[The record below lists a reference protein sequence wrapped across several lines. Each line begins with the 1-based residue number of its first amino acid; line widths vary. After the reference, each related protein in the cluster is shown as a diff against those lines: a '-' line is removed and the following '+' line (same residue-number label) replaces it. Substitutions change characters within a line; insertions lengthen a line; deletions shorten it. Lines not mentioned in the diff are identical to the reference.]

1 MPHWMLKAAFQGV
14 LSLLPKSH
22 LWNYLAQKY
31 AAAIFMPTCPET
43 IELTPTLFE
52 YKLRQCKCHIES
64 YLAANYGHGFSGNS
78 AQTIP
83 CLYSYPNLYMI
94 PSQGLTGHPPISQD
108 NSLPECSVLE
118 LGTGLYPVIPM
129 GLYLCGASKIWTI
142 DKVSLLRRTSVATV
156 LRLFMEYATSGR
168 LFELLPCA
176 RKDRIANLAVVL
188 EKKRA
193 LHPMEVLKHFNIY
206 SINCDARDTKL
217 EDSSIEFFISNNTLE
232 HISSDVIQD
241 IFTEFRRLSSYSCVM
256 SHYIDMIDHYRYFD
270 QSLSFF
276 NFRKY
281 SSNVFKIFN
290 NSLLYQN
297 RNLYSDYISLHQNC
311 GFKIIYSFVE
321 RVSAEHIEKIALAK
335 EFLHYSLDELLLACC
350 WIVSTC
356 KH

>member
-22 LWNYLAQKY
+22 WWNYLFQKN
-31 AAAIFMPTCPET
+31 AAIFMPNCPESS
-43 IELTPTLFE
+43 ELTSHAFE
-52 YKLRQCKCHIES
+52 YKLRQCSCHIGS
-64 YLAANYGHGFSGNS
+64 YLAASHGQGFSRNS
-78 AQTIP
+78 SQTIP
-83 CLYSYPNLYMI
+83 CLYSYPDLYMI
-94 PSQGLTGHPPISQD
+94 PSQGLKGHPPISQD

-118 LGTGLYPVIPM
+118 LGTGLYPVIPV

-188 EKKRA
+188 EKEPV
-193 LHPMEVLKHFNIY
+193 LHPKELLKHFNIY

-217 EDSSIEFFISNNTLE
+217 EDRSIEFFISNNTLE
-232 HISSDVIQD
+232 HIGNDEIRD
-241 IFTEFRRLSSYSCVM
+241 IFTEFTRLSSYSCVM
-256 SHYIDMIDHYRYFD
+256 SHYIDMIDHYYYFD
-270 QSLSFF
+270 HSLSFF

-281 SSNVFKIFN
+281 SSNFFKIFN

-297 RNLYSDYISLHQNC
+297 RNIYSDYISLHQNS
-311 GFKIIYSFVE
+311 GFKIIYSFAE
-321 RVSAEHIEKIALAK
+321 RASAEHIEKITLAK
-335 EFLHYSLDELLLACC
+335 EFLHCSLDELLLVCC
-350 WIVSTC
+350 WIVSTYN
-356 KH
+356 HG